1 MTNAYAKPQ
10 AVHGYDLN
18 PPHDAPSKPYPS
30 HSPGPVDW
38 ADMLVGQHVQIGH
51 AMIYGDP
58 FNIRIGD
65 NVRIDDFC
73 VIVANGPLTIGNHV
87 HFAPH
92 CVIQAGGGIEIAD
105 FCAFSSGTKLITNS
119 DDYSGAYMTGPT
131 LPAYVRSSIKR
142 PIKIGKHVILGVNT
156 TVLPGVTIGEGCAT
170 GAHTLVIK
178 SLAPWG
184 IYVDTPARRLK
195 DRLKGCLDLEAKL

>member
-1 MTNAYAKPQ
+1 MT
-10 AVHGYDLN
+10 HGYAPPLSLPGDGLDPLDIPPSFEPSTGPNQVARHLLN
-18 PPHDAPSKPYPS
+18 F
-30 HSPGPVDW
+30 
-38 ADMLVGQHVQIGH
+38 GQRVQISPH
-51 AMIYGDP
+51 ACIYGDP
-58 FNIRIGD
+58 FNIRIGND
-65 NVRIDDFC
+65 VRIDDFC

-119 DDYSGAYMTGPT
+119 DDYSGAVMCGPT
-131 LPAYVRSSIKR
+131 LPPHVRRSIKR

-170 GAHTLVIK
+170 GAHTLVTK
-178 SLAPWG
+178 SLESWG

-195 DRLKGCLDLEAKL
+195 EREKGCLALEAKL